1 MDQAETMRE
10 DGLKETTLP
19 LARIKKVMKM
29 DPDVKM
35 ISSDAPLLL
44 SKACEIFI
52 SEVTSRSWML
62 AEINKRRTLQRVDV
76 AGAVGQSDQF
86 DFLIDIV
93 PPEYGYSKHK
103 AKKEKSD
110 GDGEH
115 INGAHPIL
123 ADGEEDDNADAE
135 RAMQHGYQD
144 TNGA

>member
-1 MDQAETMRE
+1 MRE

-52 SEVTSRSWML
+52 SEVTSRAWML
-62 AEINKRRTLQRVDV
+62 AEVNKRRTLQRVDV

-93 PPEYGYSKHK
+93 PPEYGYSKHSK
-103 AKKEKSD
+103 AKKEV
-110 GDGEH
+110 
-115 INGAHPIL
+115 NPL
-123 ADGEEDDNADAE
+123 FQYF
-135 RAMQHGYQD
+135 RR
-144 TNGA
+144 

>member
-1 MDQAETMRE
+1 MSTAPQLPPQLEAWLREFWQRQMDQAENMRE

-52 SEVTSRSWML
+52 SEVTSRAWML
-62 AEINKRRTLQRVDV
+62 AELNKRRTLQRVDV

-103 AKKEKSD
+103 AKREV
-110 GDGEH
+110 
-115 INGAHPIL
+115 NPL
-123 ADGEEDDNADAE
+123 FPYF
-135 RAMQHGYQD
+135 RQ
-144 TNGA
+144 